1 MFFQQTVPNEA
12 STQLDR
18 LNGVNTQSNKT
29 IPVDSSNDKVKEM
42 SQSKPAFLSSDEEDL
57 GTEVKSK
64 PKKKKKKQTLVY
76 SGKGRSQTCCLA
88 DLIYSIVHETDNED
102 EEDDQHKLTPDILDE
117 KSNSSIDDGQAEEEE
132 AENGEDE
139 EDPGEKYIEYD
150 SDENEVSV
158 IRQFRSQIALAIYF
172 IFIIIWQQINSN
184 V

>member
-12 STQLDR
+12 STRLDR

-76 SGKGRSQTCCLA
+76 SGKGRS
-88 DLIYSIVHETDNED
+88 
-102 EEDDQHKLTPDILDE
+102 
-117 KSNSSIDDGQAEEEE
+117 
-132 AENGEDE
+132 
-139 EDPGEKYIEYD
+139 
-150 SDENEVSV
+150 
-158 IRQFRSQIALAIYF
+158 
-172 IFIIIWQQINSN
+172 
-184 V
+184 